1 MRKKCLLE
9 IKNVVRMTYEYSIPL
24 NRKIIK
30 ILIKLSEK
38 DKKTKNKKKNKK
50 EENLEITVLYL
61 I

>member
-30 ILIKLSEK
+30 MLIKLSEK
-38 DKKTKNKKKNKK
+38 DKKKKKIKK
-50 EENLEITVLYL
+50 K
-61 I
+61 